1 MVAQPRQGRA
11 WRGCPKPR
19 RRGWLRSNRR
29 MPSCDAEPVSVSG
42 APGGYCR
49 AVGPLLWWNSRAEAL
64 GIKSAR
70 IAGPILPGVSKW
82 FSSLAAESFP
92 QRRTGPIKEA
102 LHPRTLSAGI
112 VILADGLSR
121 RRWRRGRSCPTLCD
135 IQVAPLV
142 ARMQLSVEPQFHPQW
157 LVPHTGLGMAARN
170 LIPLPVKGKR
180 VVVGN
185 NTLFD
190 VTQDRGQ
197 ILSLVCDLSGP
208 IHT

>member
-1 MVAQPRQGRA
+1 
-11 WRGCPKPR
+11 
-19 RRGWLRSNRR
+19 
-29 MPSCDAEPVSVSG
+29 
-42 APGGYCR
+42 
-49 AVGPLLWWNSRAEAL
+49 L

-70 IAGPILPGVSKW
+70 IAGSILPGVSKW

-121 RRWRRGRSCPTLCD
+121 RRWRRGRSRPTLCD